1 MLSPK
6 KTAGMVALTILVAS
20 TVITSTAFANQGVP
34 QSISELDASFAG
46 FEVFLNDLSQ
56 EINQNIADIANLQG
70 NRTITN
76 QHLVDH
82 HSLVDVN
89 TADISAVD
97 SRLTA
102 VEATPSSL
110 LGFGSFT
117 KNGLGINNDDV
128 FLGFNNICF
137 SSDTRCF
144 FLSQRIIPMAGTI
157 SNIIVRIDG
166 STTNDYK
173 FTVYKNGIQTSL
185 TCTITASGSTECND
199 MINSFTVQAGDTI
212 NLANSFIS
220 VAGGSDDRLVQAC
233 ISLNP

>member
-1 MLSPK
+1 
-6 KTAGMVALTILVAS
+6 
-20 TVITSTAFANQGVP
+20 
-34 QSISELDASFAG
+34 
-46 FEVFLNDLSQ
+46 
-56 EINQNIADIANLQG
+56 
-70 NRTITN
+70 
-76 QHLVDH
+76 
-82 HSLVDVN
+82 
-89 TADISAVD
+89 
-97 SRLTA
+97 
-102 VEATPSSL
+102 
-110 LGFGSFT
+110 
-117 KNGLGINNDDV
+117 
-128 FLGFNNICF
+128 
-137 SSDTRCF
+137 
-144 FLSQRIIPMAGTI
+144 MAGTI